1 MSRHWK
7 PKKKT
12 VEMDPPARP
21 SRIRREPV
29 PTADA
34 EDSAKNAWWR
44 TDEWEVKLAILGI
57 LAFALAINI
66 ITVAISAYT
75 N

>member
-1 MSRHWK
+1 MSRKWT

-12 VEMDPPARP
+12 VEIDPSARP
-21 SRIRREPV
+21 SRIRRDPV
-29 PTADA
+29 RTAEA
-34 EDSAKNAWWR
+34 EEAAKNAWWR

-57 LAFALAINI
+57 IAFALAINV